1 MTTAFQRN
9 LARLHRFE
17 DWVLTLL
24 VVFMV
29 LLAGAQIV
37 LRNAFDS
44 GFPWAE
50 PVLRALVLWSAMLGA
65 VIATREDQHIGLDF
79 IARFASG
86 AALRVARFVALA
98 FAAALC
104 GAMAWY
110 SWALVELDREGH
122 TEGVLGIPAWML
134 ELILPLGFG
143 LMALRFLIRSL
154 LPPKPHDTLADPA
167 AEPQA

>member
-24 VVFMV
+24 VIVMV
-29 LLAGAQIV
+29 VLAGAQIV
-37 LRNAFDS
+37 LRNVFDS
-44 GFPWAE
+44 GFSWAE

-65 VIATREDQHIGLDF
+65 VIATRDDQHIGLDF
-79 IARFASG
+79 IARFVSG
-86 AALRVARFVALA
+86 TALRAARFIALA

-104 GAMAWY
+104 ATMAWH
-110 SWALVELDREGH
+110 SWGLVQLDREGH

-143 LMALRFLIRSL
+143 VMALRFLIRSV
-154 LPPKPHDTLADPA
+154 LPPKEHETLPETGA
-167 AEPQA
+167 

>member
-1 MTTAFQRN
+1 MTTAFQRH

-29 LLAGAQIV
+29 LLAGTQIL
-37 LRNAFDS
+37 LRNVFDS
-44 GFPWAE
+44 GFAWAE

-79 IARFASG
+79 IGRFVSG
-86 AALRVARFVALA
+86 VKLRVARFIALV
-98 FAAALC
+98 FAAVLCAL
-104 GAMAWY
+104 MAWH
-110 SWALVELDREGH
+110 SWGLVQLDREGGTH
-122 TEGVLGIPAWML
+122 GVLGIPAWVL

-143 LMALRFLIRSL
+143 LMALRFLIRAL
-154 LPPKPHDTLADPA
+154 LPPKTHGALPEASS
-167 AEPQA
+167 

>member
-9 LARLHRFE
+9 LSRLHRFE

-24 VVFMV
+24 VIVMV
-29 LLAGAQIV
+29 VLAGAQIV
-37 LRNAFDS
+37 LRNVFDS
-44 GFPWAE
+44 GFSWAE

-65 VIATREDQHIGLDF
+65 VIATRDDQHIGLDF

-86 AALRVARFVALA
+86 TALRVARFIALA

-110 SWALVELDREGH
+110 SWDLVQLDREGH

-143 LMALRFLIRSL
+143 LMALRFLIRSV
-154 LPPKPHDTLADPA
+154 LPPKEHESLPETGA
-167 AEPQA
+167 

>member
-1 MTTAFQRN
+1 MTSSLQRQ
-9 LARLHRFE
+9 LARLHRIE

-24 VVFMV
+24 VIGMV
-29 LLAGAQIV
+29 VLAGAQIV
-37 LRNAFDS
+37 LRNVFDS

-79 IARFASG
+79 VARFASG
-86 AALRVARFVALA
+86 TALRIARFVALA

-110 SWALVELDREGH
+110 SWGLVQLDREGN
-122 TEGVLGIPAWML
+122 TDGVLGIPAWML

-143 LMALRFLIRSL
+143 LMAVRFLIRSV
-154 LPPKPHDTLADPA
+154 LPPKSHDTPA
-167 AEPQA
+167 VPEPGA

>member
-24 VVFMV
+24 VVGMV
-29 LLAGAQIV
+29 VLAGAQIV

-44 GFPWAE
+44 GFSWAE

-65 VIATREDQHIGLDF
+65 VIATRDDQHIGLDF
-79 IARFASG
+79 IARFVSG
-86 AALRVARFVALA
+86 TALRVARFVALA

-104 GAMAWY
+104 AAMAWH
-110 SWALVELDREGH
+110 SWALVQLDREGH

-143 LMALRFLIRSL
+143 LMALRFLIRSV
-154 LPPKPHDTLADPA
+154 LPPKEHESTPETGA
-167 AEPQA
+167 

>member
-1 MTTAFQRN
+1 MTTAYQRH

-17 DWVLTLL
+17 DWVLTVL

-29 LLAGAQIV
+29 VLAGAQIL
-37 LRNAFDS
+37 LRNVFDS
-44 GFPWAE
+44 GFAWAE

-86 AALRVARFVALA
+86 TALRVARFVALA

-104 GAMAWY
+104 GLMAWH
-110 SWALVELDREGH
+110 SWGLVELDREGG
-122 TEGVLGIPAWML
+122 TAGVLGLPAWML

-154 LPPKPHDTLADPA
+154 LPPKSHDPLAEGEA
-167 AEPQA
+167 

>member
-1 MTTAFQRN
+1 MTPAFQRN

-24 VVFMV
+24 VLVMV
-29 LLAGAQIV
+29 VLAGAQIV
-37 LRNAFDS
+37 LRNFFDS

-65 VIATREDQHIGLDF
+65 VIATRDDQHIGLDF
-79 IARFASG
+79 IARFAG
-86 AALRVARFVALA
+86 GTALRVARFVALA

-110 SWALVELDREGH
+110 SWALVQLDREGH
-122 TEGVLGIPAWML
+122 TEGVIGIPAWML
-134 ELILPLGFG
+134 ELILPVGFG
-143 LMALRFLIRSL
+143 LMALRFLIRSV
-154 LPPKPHDTLADPA
+154 LPAKAHETLPETGA
-167 AEPQA
+167 

>member
-17 DWVLTLL
+17 DWVLTIL

-29 LLAGAQIV
+29 VLAGAQIV

-44 GFPWAE
+44 GFSWAE

-65 VIATREDQHIGLDF
+65 VIATRDDQHIGLDF
-79 IARFASG
+79 IARFVSG
-86 AALRVARFVALA
+86 TALRAARFVALA

-104 GAMAWY
+104 AAMAWY
-110 SWALVELDREGH
+110 SWGLVQLDREGH
-122 TEGVLGIPAWML
+122 TDGVLGVPAWVL
-134 ELILPLGFG
+134 ELILPMGFG
-143 LMALRFLIRSL
+143 LMALRFLIRSV
-154 LPPKPHDTLADPA
+154 LPPKEYETPPETGA
-167 AEPQA
+167 